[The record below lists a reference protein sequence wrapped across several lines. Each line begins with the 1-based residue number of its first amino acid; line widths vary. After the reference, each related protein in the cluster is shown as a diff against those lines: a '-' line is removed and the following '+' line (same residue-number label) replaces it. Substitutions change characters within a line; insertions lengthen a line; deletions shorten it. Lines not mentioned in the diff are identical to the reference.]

1 MLATLLANYESKYY
15 LNPLERTRKREIV
28 TSRHCLTFILMN
40 RFGLGS
46 SEVGRL
52 IKVDHATAL
61 HSAKVVKNML
71 LTKESSYIDEIVRWS
86 EVFDEVLPDGGLS
99 TLILQ
104 QRIELL
110 LTSMTDD
117 RDMMIQ
123 AMESV
128 LKKIKLETTDLR
140 LIDVI

>member
-1 MLATLLANYESKYY
+1 
-15 LNPLERTRKREIV
+15 
-28 TSRHCLTFILMN
+28 MN

-110 LTSMTDD
+110 LTSITDD